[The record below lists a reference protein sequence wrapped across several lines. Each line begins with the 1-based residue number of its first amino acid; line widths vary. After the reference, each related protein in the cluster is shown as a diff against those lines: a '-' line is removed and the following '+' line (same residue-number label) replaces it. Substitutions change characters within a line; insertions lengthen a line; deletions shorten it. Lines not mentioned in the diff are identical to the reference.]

1 MKGGLTGGKVLGV
14 NEAVL
19 ARWVKYRKREADI
32 RGGREGGREGE
43 NTHAVSHTSVEGRKE
58 KDDKGDKEL
67 PDRRIE
73 RMRGEGMGKRE

>member
-1 MKGGLTGGKVLGV
+1 M
-14 NEAVL
+14 
-19 ARWVKYRKREADI
+19 
-32 RGGREGGREGE
+32 
-43 NTHAVSHTSVEGRKE
+43 SHTSVEGRKE